1 MKQATDAAGPSG
13 MTFINLL
20 LAMAAVGAALLLTLL
35 LPSLPHTQFVLFY
48 GAVMVAAALGGLKL
62 AAVTI
67 VVALIAA
74 EVVVIGGFGVP
85 ALTGSLILRQLLL
98 LGVSL
103 GMAVL
108 VDRLQQARAVAHQRL
123 LEAQRNSAA
132 LSEQATELELQ
143 AAESRSLATEL
154 DEVNRQLAVQS
165 AAARRGNERADRMQR
180 LTTCL
185 LEAVGEGAVSRVVAR
200 EARRTVEA
208 DVAVLALRSATGDYQ
223 ISAVDG
229 SDDPG
234 LDRASRHVA
243 LLGDVAVTGD
253 ALWFADNR
261 AFAQRCPSVLDGTE
275 PDRAWAVLPL
285 TSEHGCAGA
294 ILFQFDKVG
303 EFARDERWYMT
314 LVAHECA
321 QALERA
327 RLHGMGM
334 RALVRAEFAERRLAF
349 LSEASARLAESLDY
363 RATLATLARLTVPEF
378 TDLCTVH
385 LLDERGALH
394 VIAVAHRDPD
404 AEQAYRALEDRHPGS
419 TSLPDVHEVARSG
432 RPVFLETVTPSHLQQ
447 AARDDDHLRQL
458 GSLKIRSQLAVPI
471 PGEDTVFGVITLA
484 AATPGRSFSDADI
497 TLAVE
502 LARRA
507 GQAVSNARLYQAAH
521 FASEAKSDFLAVISH
536 ELRTPLNAIM
546 GYTDLLLLGIPKDL
560 PEQTRQQIERIRSA
574 SDGLLQLVEEVLSF
588 SRIEAGREVLRISP
602 LDLSQLLRDT
612 VAMLMPMAEA
622 KALELRLDL
631 PDTPIRLV
639 SDEHKIRQVATN
651 LLSNAVKFT
660 DEGIVQ
666 VTAEADDTTVRA
678 IFSDTGIGIAPENLE
693 RIFDPF
699 WQVEHSTT
707 RRFGGTGLGLGVAL
721 KLVQLLGGRLD
732 VKSELGA
739 GSVFTLELP
748 IRAPASSR
756 LP

>member
-1 MKQATDAAGPSG
+1 MKQAAAAAGRPGITTSK
-13 MTFINLL
+13 LV
-20 LAMAAVGAALLLTLL
+20 LAIASVGVALLLTLL
-35 LPSLPHTQFVLFY
+35 LPPLPHTRLVLFY
-48 GAVMVAAALGGLKL
+48 GAVMFAAALGGLRL
-62 AAVTI
+62 AAITI
-67 VVALIAA
+67 GVSLVAV
-74 EVVVIGGFGVP
+74 EMVVIGGFGVP
-85 ALTGSLILRQLLL
+85 VLSTSLVLRQLLL
-98 LGVSL
+98 LSVSSGV
-103 GMAVL
+103 AVL
-108 VDRLQQARAVAHQRL
+108 VDRMQRARSAAHERL
-123 LEAQRNSAA
+123 LEAQRHAAA
-132 LSEQATELELQ
+132 LAEQAAALERQ
-143 AAESRSLATEL
+143 AAESGALATKL
-154 DEVNRQLAVQS
+154 SEVNRQLANQS
-165 AAARRGNERADRMQR
+165 AAAQRGAERADRMQR

-185 LEAVGEGAVSRVVAR
+185 LDAVGEGAVTRVVAR

-208 DVAVLALRSATGDYQ
+208 DVAVLAVQSPAGDFR
-223 ISAVDG
+223 ISSVDG
-229 SDDPG
+229 PSDAAMFRSSHQLALLQD
-234 LDRASRHVA
+234 VA
-243 LLGDVAVTGD
+243 LSGHAV
-253 ALWFADNR
+253 WFANNE
-261 AFAQRCPSVLDGTE
+261 AFAERYPAVLNGSE

-285 TSEHGCAGA
+285 TSDRGSGGA
-294 ILFQFDKVG
+294 ILFLFENVG
-303 EFARDERWYMT
+303 GFAPDERWYMT

-349 LSEASARLAESLDY
+349 LSEASARLTESLDY
-363 RATLATLARLTVPEF
+363 RATLATLAGLTVPEF

-385 LLDERGALH
+385 LLDDRGSLH

-404 AEQAYRALEDRHPGS
+404 VEEACRVLEERHPG
-419 TSLPDVHEVARSG
+419 TTAIPDVQDVARTG
-432 RPVFLETVTPSHLQQ
+432 NTAFIETVTPSHLQQ
-447 AARDDDHLRQL
+447 AARDEEHLRQL
-458 GSLKIRSQLAVPI
+458 GSLDIRSQLAVPI
-471 PGEDTVFGVITLA
+471 PGDNGAYGVITLA

-507 GQAVSNARLYQAAH
+507 GQAVGNARLYQAAH

-560 PEQTRQQIERIRSA
+560 PEQMRRQIERIRSA
-574 SDGLLQLVEEVLSF
+574 SNSLLQLVEEVLSF

-602 LDLSQLLRDT
+602 LDLSQLLHDT
-612 VAMLMPMAEA
+612 VTMVMPMAVS

-631 PDTPIRLV
+631 PDNPVLLV

-660 DEGIVQ
+660 DHGSVH
-666 VTAEADDTTVRA
+666 VTVEADDTTVRVR
-678 IFSDTGIGIAPENLE
+678 FCDTGIGIATENLQ

-721 KLVQLLGGRLD
+721 KLVKLLGGRLD
-732 VKSELGA
+732 VQSEIGS

-748 IRAPASSR
+748 IRAPASAGMT
-756 LP
+756 